1 MKKPAKKQQPLNP
14 SAVSDSVAPLVA
26 PAAVQVQ
33 VPLVYADA
41 IGNLLMSPINSRL
54 TLVLNAGQG
63 KDGVQPTVT
72 TMEVVLPTPALL
84 QFGKKLRE
92 LMRERGP
99 QLAKAYE
106 EAGKQ
111 IMELSEPEAK

>member
-1 MKKPAKKQQPLNP
+1 
-14 SAVSDSVAPLVA
+14 
-26 PAAVQVQ
+26 
-33 VPLVYADA
+33 VYADA